1 LSSST
6 TPPLAASTPL
16 AVDAKAAAER
26 EVFAKI
32 GWRLM
37 PLLTTAYILNYLD
50 RTNVSFAALTMNQAI
65 GLTAT
70 QFGLGSGL
78 FFFLGYCFLE
88 VPSNVALY
96 RFGPRRWLSRIM
108 ISWGLVSA
116 AMSLAIGPNSF
127 YVFRLLLGAAEAGF
141 FPGVAFF
148 LATWFPGEY
157 RTRII
162 AWFMVAIPISSVI
175 GGPVSGLLLALDG
188 SLGLAGWQWLFI
200 VEGLPAVIVGF
211 VLFFYLPD
219 RPEDAA
225 WLSDGER
232 QVVRERLE
240 AERRPKEVK
249 RLALAFRDVR
259 VLILAGVQFGFLVGS
274 YGIGIFLPQILDTGR
289 LTDIQIGFVTSGC
302 YAAASVTMILWAG
315 RVDRHGNKVGNLS
328 KACAVAAVG
337 FVGSILFS
345 GGFQLGPIVFPGS
358 FWFSVFWIMV
368 AVSGVNA
375 ARALFWTIPPRFLSG
390 LAMAG
395 GLAFINSIGTMGGFV
410 GPTIMGWLRDYTGSF
425 QVGQMA
431 LGGFLLA
438 ASFLAWSLKRFEAE

>member
-1 LSSST
+1 MSSLSSSP
-6 TPPLAASTPL
+6 TPSVAATQAAAMPAHEKS
-16 AVDAKAAAER
+16 AAER
-26 EVFAKI
+26 EVFSKI

-50 RTNVSFAALTMNQAI
+50 RTNVSFAALTMNEAI

-108 ISWGLVSA
+108 ISWGLASA

-127 YVFRLLLGAAEAGF
+127 YALRLLLGAAEAGF
-141 FPGVAFF
+141 FPGVAFY

-175 GGPVSGLLLALDG
+175 GGPVSGFLLALDG
-188 SLGLAGWQWLFI
+188 TLGLGGWQWLFI

-211 VLFFYLPD
+211 VLFRYLPD

-225 WLSDGER
+225 WLNDDER
-232 QVVRERLE
+232 RVVRERLE

-249 RLALAFRDVR
+249 RLALAFRDIR

-289 LTDIQIGFVTSGC
+289 LSDVQIGFVTSGC
-302 YAAASVTMILWAG
+302 YAVASVTMIVWAG
-315 RVDRHGNKVGNLS
+315 RVDRRGNKVGNLS
-328 KACAVAAVG
+328 AACAVAAVG
-337 FVGSILFS
+337 FVGSI
-345 GGFQLGPIVFPGS
+345 VFAGN
-358 FWFSVFWIMV
+358 FWISVLWIMV

-390 LAMAG
+390 MAAAG

-410 GPTIMGWLRDYTGSF
+410 GPTIMGWLRDQTGSF

-438 ASFLAWSLKRFEAE
+438 ASLLAWSLKHFEAE

>member
-1 LSSST
+1 LSST
-6 TPPLAASTPL
+6 TTASPS
-16 AVDAKAAAER
+16 AAER
-26 EVFAKI
+26 EVFSKI

-50 RTNVSFAALTMNQAI
+50 RTNVSFAALTMNQSI

-108 ISWGLVSA
+108 ISWGLASA
-116 AMSLAIGPNSF
+116 AMSLAIGPGSF
-127 YVFRLLLGAAEAGF
+127 YTFRLLLGAAEAGF
-141 FPGVAFF
+141 FPGVAFY
-148 LATWFPGEY
+148 LATWFSAEY

-175 GGPVSGLLLALDG
+175 GGPLSGYLLALDG
-188 SLGLAGWQWLFI
+188 RLGLEGWQWLFI
-200 VEGLPAVIVGF
+200 VEGLPAVLVGV

-219 RPEDAA
+219 RPEDAT
-225 WLSDGER
+225 WLSDDER
-232 QVVRERLE
+232 RIVRERLE

-249 RLALAFRDVR
+249 RFALAFRDIR
-259 VLILAGVQFGFLVGS
+259 VLMLAGVQFGFLVGS

-289 LTDIQIGFVTSGC
+289 LTDVQIGFVTSAC
-302 YAAASVTMILWAG
+302 YAVASVTMIVWAG
-315 RVDRHGNKVGNLS
+315 RVDRRGNKVGNLS
-328 KACAVAAVG
+328 AACLVAAIG
-337 FVGSILFS
+337 FAGSILFA
-345 GGFQLGPIVFPGS
+345 GN
-358 FWFSVFWIMV
+358 FWASVLAIMV

-410 GPTIMGWLRDYTGSF
+410 GPTIMGWLRDQTGSF
-425 QVGQMA
+425 LVGQMA

-438 ASFLAWSLKRFEAE
+438 ASLLAWSLKRFEAE

>member
-1 LSSST
+1 MFS
-6 TPPLAASTPL
+6 
-16 AVDAKAAAER
+16 
-26 EVFAKI
+26 KI

-116 AMSLAIGPNSF
+116 AMSLAVGPNSF
-127 YVFRLLLGAAEAGF
+127 YALRLLLGAAEAGF
-141 FPGVAFF
+141 FPGVAFY
-148 LATWFPGEY
+148 LATWFPAEY

-175 GGPVSGLLLALDG
+175 GGPTSGYLLALDG
-188 SLGLAGWQWLFI
+188 WLGLGGWQWLFV
-200 VEGLPAVIVGF
+200 VEGLPAVIVGV
-211 VLFFYLPD
+211 VLLLKLPD

-225 WLSDGER
+225 WLSDDER
-232 QVVRERLE
+232 RIVRARLE

-249 RLALAFRDVR
+249 HLAMAFRDIR
-259 VLILAGVQFGFLVGS
+259 VLVLAGVQFGFLVGS

-289 LTDIQIGFVTSGC
+289 LTDVEIGFVTSGC
-302 YAAASVTMILWAG
+302 YAVASVTMIVWAG
-315 RVDRHGNKVGNLS
+315 RVDRRGNKVGNLS
-328 KACAVAAVG
+328 AACLVAAVG
-337 FVGSILFS
+337 FALSIIFVGNFWVSV
-345 GGFQLGPIVFPGS
+345 LG
-358 FWFSVFWIMV
+358 IMV

-390 LAMAG
+390 MAAAG

-410 GPTIMGWLRDYTGSF
+410 GPVFMGWMRDYTGSF
-425 QVGQMA
+425 ATGQLA
-431 LGGFLLA
+431 LGGFLLT
-438 ASFLAWSLKRFEAE
+438 ASLLAWSLKYLEAE

>member
-1 LSSST
+1 MSSLSSST
-6 TPPLAASTPL
+6 TPSLAAAPPLAA
-16 AVDAKAAAER
+16 ADARLAAER

-32 GWRLM
+32 GRRLM
-37 PLLTTAYILNYLD
+37 PVLTTAYVLNYLD
-50 RTNVSFAALTMNQAI
+50 RTNVGFAALTMNEAI

-96 RFGPRRWLSRIM
+96 RFGARRWLSRIM
-108 ISWGLVSA
+108 ISWGVVSA
-116 AMSLAIGPNSF
+116 AMALAVGPTSF
-127 YVFRLLLGAAEAGF
+127 YGLRLILGAAEAGF
-141 FPGVAFF
+141 FPGVAFY

-175 GGPVSGLLLALDG
+175 GGPVSGYLLGLDG
-188 SLGLAGWQWLFI
+188 ALGIAGWQWLFL
-200 VEGLPAVIVGF
+200 VEGLPAAIVGL
-211 VLFFYLPD
+211 VLLMTLPD
-219 RPEDAA
+219 RPEDAK
-225 WLSDGER
+225 WLTDDER
-232 QVVRERLE
+232 RIVRERLE

-249 RLALAFRDVR
+249 NIWLAFRDPR

-274 YGIGIFLPQILDTGR
+274 YGIGLFLPQILDTGR
-289 LTDIQIGFVTSGC
+289 LTDLEIGFVTSAC
-302 YAAASVTMILWAG
+302 YAVASVTMILWAG
-315 RVDRHGNKVGNLS
+315 RVDRKGNKVGNLAV
-328 KACAVAAVG
+328 ACALSAVG
-337 FVGSILFS
+337 FVGSIFFS
-345 GGFQLGPIVFPGS
+345 PS
-358 FWFSVFWIMV
+358 FWLSVLWITV

-390 LAMAG
+390 LAAAG

-410 GPTIMGWLRDYTGSF
+410 GPTIVGYLRDHTGEF
-425 QVGQMA
+425 AVGQIV

-438 ASFLAWSLKRFEAE
+438 ASLLALSLKRFEAE

>member
-1 LSSST
+1 VAAAQ
-6 TPPLAASTPL
+6 PPLSAAQART
-16 AVDAKAAAER
+16 AGER

-37 PLLTTAYILNYLD
+37 PMLTTAYVLNYLD
-50 RTNVSFAALTMNQAI
+50 RTNVGFAALTMNQAL

-96 RFGPRRWLSRIM
+96 RFGARRWLSRIM
-108 ISWGLVSA
+108 ISWGLASA
-116 AMSLAIGPNSF
+116 AMSLALGPHSF
-127 YVFRLLLGAAEAGF
+127 YALRLLLGAAEAGF
-141 FPGVAFF
+141 FPGVAFY

-175 GGPVSGLLLALDG
+175 GGPISGLLLGLDG
-188 SLGLAGWQWLFI
+188 QFGLAGWQWLFL
-200 VEGLPAVIVGF
+200 VEGFPAVIAGI
-211 VLFFYLPD
+211 VLLVRLPD

-225 WLSDGER
+225 WLSDDER
-232 QVVRERLE
+232 RVVRERLA

-249 RLALAFRDVR
+249 HLSLALRDVR
-259 VLILAGVQFGFLVGS
+259 VIILAGVQFGFLVGS
-274 YGIGIFLPQILDTGR
+274 YGIGLFLPQILDTGP
-289 LTDIQIGFVTSGC
+289 LTALQIGFVTSAS
-302 YAAASVTMILWAG
+302 YAVASVTMILWAG
-315 RVDRHGNKVGNLS
+315 RVDRRGNKVGNLAM
-328 KACAVAAVG
+328 ACALAALG
-337 FVGSILFS
+337 FLGSIAFAGS
-345 GGFQLGPIVFPGS
+345 S
-358 FWFSVFWIMV
+358 FWLSVLWITV

-390 LAMAG
+390 LAAAG

-410 GPTIMGWLRDYTGSF
+410 GPTLMGWLRDHTGSF
-425 QVGQMA
+425 AVGQVA

-438 ASFLAWSLKRFEAE
+438 AALLAWSLKYFEAE